1 MRCVSWQQTCASG
14 TNNLVGTI
22 GYFCFFKDLRYDTNS
37 IIYTQINPEY
47 GVTNIRGP
55 GIRTGLTK
63 KLVKLLGHFIGFW
76 AVSLRNYWTVRWKP
90 HSSAPAGPVQLE
102 YLTVVI
108 SSHKTRAGQAGT
120 LPLHTLRKQQISSPP

>member
-1 MRCVSWQQTCASG
+1 MTDCTVSVMYLMSPDWKEGWQGNPPPSNNGISG
-14 TNNLVGTI
+14 GHRNNRSWKFYFFDNSHVQPGYSTN
-22 GYFCFFKDLRYDTNS
+22 
-37 IIYTQINPEY
+37 
-47 GVTNIRGP
+47 
-55 GIRTGLTK
+55 TK
-63 KLVKLLGHFIGFW
+63 KLGKLLGHFIGFW

-90 HSSAPAGPVQLE
+90 HSSAQARAVQLE

>member
-1 MRCVSWQQTCASG
+1 MFH
-14 TNNLVGTI
+14 L
-22 GYFCFFKDLRYDTNS
+22 
-37 IIYTQINPEY
+37 YTVEY

-90 HSSAPAGPVQLE
+90 HSSAQARAVQLE

-108 SSHKTRAGQAGT
+108 TSHKTRAGQYSTVQYSTVQYSTELT
-120 LPLHTLRKQQISSPP
+120 LNKQQISSPP